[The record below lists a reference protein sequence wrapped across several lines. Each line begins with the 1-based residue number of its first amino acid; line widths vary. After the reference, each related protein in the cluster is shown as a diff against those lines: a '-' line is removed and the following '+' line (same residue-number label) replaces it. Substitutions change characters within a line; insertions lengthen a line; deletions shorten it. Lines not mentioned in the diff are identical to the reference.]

1 MYRIGLVSHAT
12 LRSATLTP
20 CYHRAVKKI
29 LSFSFFPVSVM
40 PFERFVQ
47 TGRIAKASAGPLKGR
62 LVAIVDVIDQ
72 NRVLVDGPLT
82 GVPRQEYRLNN
93 LHLTKYRIKFPYT
106 APTRI
111 VRKAWTESDLKAQW
125 KVSPWSV
132 KAQNICKRSSLND
145 FDRFKLRYAKR
156 QRNKLLTIAFNTLKK
171 RTKADGTPRVL
182 KKDRRERLR
191 AEKAKGGKKAAAKK

>member
-1 MYRIGLVSHAT
+1 Q
-12 LRSATLTP
+12 
-20 CYHRAVKKI
+20 
-29 LSFSFFPVSVM
+29 

-62 LVAIVDVIDQ
+62 LLAIVDVIDQ

-132 KAQNICKRSSLND
+132 KAQNICKRSQLND

>member
-1 MYRIGLVSHAT
+1 M
-12 LRSATLTP
+12 
-20 CYHRAVKKI
+20 
-29 LSFSFFPVSVM
+29 
-40 PFERFVQ
+40 
-47 TGRIAKASAGPLKGR
+47 
-62 LVAIVDVIDQ
+62 
-72 NRVLVDGPLT
+72 LVDGPLT

-93 LHLTKYRIKFPYT
+93 LHLTKYRIKFPFT

-111 VRKAWTESDLKAQW
+111 VRKAWVDSDLKAQW

-132 KAQNICKRSSLND
+132 KAQNICKVCTKYFTTRESVSCVAHDDNWKFLIGIAGWYIYEASFIFNWNQRTNFIWRFFCKHQLNTSIILSLQRSQLTD
-145 FDRFKLRYAKR
+145 FDRFKLRFAKR

-171 RTKADGTPRVL
+171 RTKSDGTPRIL

>member
-1 MYRIGLVSHAT
+1 MFNSKCQRKL
-12 LRSATLTP
+12 L
-20 CYHRAVKKI
+20 I
-29 LSFSFFPVSVM
+29 LITIFHGTFRLL

-125 KVSPWSV
+125 KVSPWYV

>member
-1 MYRIGLVSHAT
+1 M
-12 LRSATLTP
+12 
-20 CYHRAVKKI
+20 
-29 LSFSFFPVSVM
+29 
-40 PFERFVQ
+40 
-47 TGRIAKASAGPLKGR
+47 
-62 LVAIVDVIDQ
+62 
-72 NRVLVDGPLT
+72 LVDGPLT

-93 LHLTKYRIKFPYT
+93 LHLTKYRIKFPFT

-111 VRKAWTESDLKAQW
+111 VRKAWVDSDLKAQW

-132 KAQNICKRSSLND
+132 KAQNICKVCTKYSTTRESVSCVAHDDNWKFLIGIAGWYIYEASFIFNWNQRTNFIWRFFCKHQLNTSIILSLQRSQLTD
-145 FDRFKLRYAKR
+145 FDRFKLRFAKR

-171 RTKADGTPRVL
+171 RTKSDGTPRIL